1 MRRIRGFTLIELM
14 VVVAIVGII
23 AAIALPSFTQ
33 QVRKSHRAEA
43 MRGLSELQLREERWR
58 ASNAK
63 YIGSDSSA
71 TDKSNFGNL
80 PTSDYY
86 TFAFDSTASGT
97 GFKVKATATGSQ
109 ADDTA
114 CTPMRLEVATGVVS
128 KTPTTD
134 RCWN

>member
-14 VVVAIVGII
+14 VVIAIVGII
-23 AAIALPSFTQ
+23 AVIALPSFLQ
-33 QVRKSHRAEA
+33 QVRRSHRAEA

-63 YIGSDSSA
+63 YIGTDSSA
-71 TDKSNFGNL
+71 ADKTSFGAL

-97 GFKVKATATGSQ
+97 GFKVKATAAGSQ

-114 CTPMRLEVATGVVS
+114 CTPMRLEVAGGAVT
-128 KTPTTD
+128 KTPTSN